1 MPQLVACPSCGCKVQ
16 AGDVLLGRR
25 TRCIACGNVFVAA
38 EALPSLRLPGDPDP
52 YPLRPDEDAEAPP
65 RRDDWPRGGPARQR
79 LPLCPRCHRPVAW
92 DAPACV
98 HCNHLLEG
106 EDGDHPPPGRR
117 RDCDDHRGPLIDS
130 LGTISL
136 LCSVMGLC
144 TAGIG
149 VVAGL
154 ITGIVAVTMAR
165 SDLARM
171 RRGEMDPDGAPA
183 TETGRNKGIA
193 GIVLAVVFGAVVVL
207 FGMDYFFSVF
217 P

>member
-1 MPQLVACPSCGCKVQ
+1 MPELVACPSCGCKVQ

-25 TRCIACGNVFVAA
+25 TRCIACGQVFVAG
-38 EALPSLRLPGDPDP
+38 ESVPPLKLFDDGP
-52 YPLRPDEDAEAPP
+52 YPLQPDEDAGERP
-65 RRDDWPRGGPARQR
+65 RRDEGPWRGRARHR

-98 HCNHLLEG
+98 HCNHLLE
-106 EDGDHPPPGRR
+106 EDGDRPPGGRR

-154 ITGIVAVTMAR
+154 ITGIVAVSLAAG
-165 SDLARM
+165 DLERM
-171 RRGEMDPDGAPA
+171 RKGEVDPDGASA
-183 TETGRNKGIA
+183 TEMGRNKGIA
-193 GIVLAVVFGAVVVL
+193 GIVLAVVFGTVVVL
-207 FGMDYFFSVF
+207 FGMDYFFSIF
-217 P
+217 S